1 MSEILYKGLAAPLK
15 LDAEELIASL
25 KTEGGEWLPEEKIAS
40 IFAAKFT
47 EAATAAVA
55 TAAETARKK
64 GQSEE
69 TKRLLRF
76 VKNAG
81 FQNPDNLIG
90 DELLQAFNDF
100 KEEQSIVNPQIAD
113 KPDQMSK
120 DDLAKLPIV
129 KSLIVEAVQA
139 GAQKYESLK
148 KDFDA
153 KQTEFEQFKYG
164 VVEGQVK
171 TATKAKVREA
181 LKKGNVIL
189 TVEGLDID
197 PEERV
202 EAVFER
208 FWNRE
213 KVGLNADGHP
223 IILNAD
229 GEPKTDPA
237 FGKPIDFDEIVVGV
251 AKPMFGISTQN
262 PNHQGSGIQ
271 QSAQNG
277 KPGAYTPT
285 MRFDNEK
292 SYNDYVMTESDPG
305 KRAEA
310 TKSWQHQQSKAA
322 GN

>member
-1 MSEILYKGLAAPLK
+1 MSEILYKGIASALQI
-15 LDAEELIASL
+15 DAEEFVAKL
-25 KTEGGEWLPEEKIAS
+25 KNNGGEWLPESEISKLIVS
-40 IFAAKFT
+40 DLRT
-47 EAATAAVA
+47 AATAA
-55 TAAETARKK
+55 TETAVENARRK

-69 TKRLLRF
+69 TKRLKRL

-81 FQNPDNLIG
+81 FENPDNLIG
-90 DELLQAFNDF
+90 DELFEAFNTWKD
-100 KEEQSIVNPQIAD
+100 EQKGNTPPANEVD
-113 KPDQMSK
+113 KLSK

-139 GAQKYESLK
+139 GAQKFEILK

-153 KQTEFEQFKYG
+153 KQTEFEQFKHG

-171 TATKAKVREA
+171 SVAKAKVREA

-189 TVEGLDID
+189 SVEGLDIN

-202 EAVFER
+202 DAVFER

-223 IILNAD
+223 ILLNAD

-237 FGKPIDFDEIVVGV
+237 FGKPIDFDEVVVAV

-262 PNHQGSGIQ
+262 PNQGGSGVQ
-271 QSAQNG
+271 QSGNG
-277 KPGAYTPT
+277 KPAGYSPT
-285 MRFDNEK
+285 MRFNNQQEY
-292 SYNDYVMTESDPG
+292 SDYVMKEADPS

-310 TKSWQHQQSKAA
+310 TKSWQHQESKAA